1 MTLEEYKEN
10 LTLLFDAENEL
21 REAKKK
27 AVAELGRKYSPKWE
41 KYDYLVKKYEQ
52 LRKQTRIDYEKEKS
66 LLVPE
71 YEKKIEEVV
80 RQRKLLKEEWMEQ

>member
-41 KYDYLVKKYEQ
+41 KYDHLVKKYEQ